1 MASHGCAIV
10 ETPRGCAKELTV
22 VLCDRLRVP
31 NIALGGPPLRTR
43 ITSVLRWSLRKPGFR
58 DRRTTQPPQSTRPHR
73 APAPPRAR
81 AALPPPPALAT
92 APFANTAQLLHPSLA
107 PVKPFF
113 SPSPRALIPDT
124 SRPLPRAPSLAPRA
138 AFPQPPRRRA
148 RLRGSACASGYGD
161 TLMGTANGTPAGT
174 TDGTLRDL
182 LGGGV
187 RREAK
192 PVEGDA
198 KDITPRGVHLRVP
211 RMGAS
216 LFGA

>member
-124 SRPLPRAPSLAPRA
+124 SRPLPRAPPSRPLP
-138 AFPQPPRRRA
+138 
-148 RLRGSACASGYGD
+148 CAS
-161 TLMGTANGTPAGT
+161 
-174 TDGTLRDL
+174 R
-182 LGGGV
+182 
-187 RREAK
+187 
-192 PVEGDA
+192 
-198 KDITPRGVHLRVP
+198 RVP
-211 RMGAS
+211 PTTTPPCTSARPCLRIGIRRHPHGDGQWDPGRDDRWDPARS
-216 LFGA
+216 PGRRSSARGQTCRG

>member
-124 SRPLPRAPSLAPRA
+124 SRPLPRAPSLAPPPSRPSLAPPPLRLAPRSPNHHA
-138 AFPQPPRRRA
+138 AVHVCAALPAHRDTATPSWGRPMGPRQGRP
-148 RLRGSACASGYGD
+148 
-161 TLMGTANGTPAGT
+161 MGPCEISWAA
-174 TDGTLRDL
+174 
-182 LGGGV
+182 
-187 RREAK
+187 E
-192 PVEGDA
+192 
-198 KDITPRGVHLRVP
+198 
-211 RMGAS
+211 
-216 LFGA
+216 FGARPNL